1 MVTCFYFV
9 FYRQLTAN
17 SMSLAVGEKFQ
28 FIVDVEEYN
37 IILNQ
42 WTIKSK
48 MPQPFAYFGPVV
60 KNGQI
65 YVVGGIS
72 GFRPSD
78 EHNSLRVYSPN
89 KDVWAD
95 IQHPMS
101 TLKGKVNAV
110 LTK

>member
-48 MPQPFAYFGPVV
+48 MPQPFTYFGPVV

-65 YVVGGIS
+65 YVVGRIS
-72 GFRPSD
+72 GLRPIVTSIILCGYI
-78 EHNSLRVYSPN
+78 HLIKMFGQTYN
-89 KDVWAD
+89 
-95 IQHPMS
+95 IQ
-101 TLKGKVNAV
+101 
-110 LTK
+110 